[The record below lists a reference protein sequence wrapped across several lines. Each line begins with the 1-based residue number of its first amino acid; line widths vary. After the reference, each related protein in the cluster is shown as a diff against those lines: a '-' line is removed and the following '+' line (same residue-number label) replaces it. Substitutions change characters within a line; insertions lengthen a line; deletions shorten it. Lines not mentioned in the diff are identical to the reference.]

1 MKTNLLEDHIASLT
15 ARGRLTRATL
25 HKTFDWFVRCMEGTG
40 LDHNEAVSRFWDA
53 VRRGRA
59 LP

>member
-1 MKTNLLEDHIASLT
+1 MRTQILENHIASLT

-25 HKTFDWFVRCMEGTG
+25 HRTFDWFVRSLERTG

-59 LP
+59 LT